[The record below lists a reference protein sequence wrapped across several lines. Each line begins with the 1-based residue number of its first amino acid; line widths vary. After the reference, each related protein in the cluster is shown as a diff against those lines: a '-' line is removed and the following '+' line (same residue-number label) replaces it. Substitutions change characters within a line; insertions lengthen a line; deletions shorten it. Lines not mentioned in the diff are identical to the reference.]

1 MLYSQLSART
11 THHEH
16 FIVESEIG
24 EKSLSSK
31 HREAVIFTVIL
42 EKGRGVIYHDC
53 SGSIYGPC
61 VCPPNV
67 VELMY
72 LFKDR

>member
-31 HREAVIFTVIL
+31 HREAVYN
-42 EKGRGVIYHDC
+42 RD
-53 SGSIYGPC
+53 S
-61 VCPPNV
+61 
-67 VELMY
+67 
-72 LFKDR
+72 